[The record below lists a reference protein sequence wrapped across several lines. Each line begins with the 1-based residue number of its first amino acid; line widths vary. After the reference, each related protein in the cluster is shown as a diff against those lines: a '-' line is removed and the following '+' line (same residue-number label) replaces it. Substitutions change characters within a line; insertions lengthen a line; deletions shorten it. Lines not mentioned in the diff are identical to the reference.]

1 MEKENKPEVY
11 HHLIPPPMEE
21 GYNKLEEKLF
31 IEITDKTYVK
41 FMYNLIKDDN
51 INNWDRI
58 PINTRYNKL

>member
-1 MEKENKPEVY
+1 
-11 HHLIPPPMEE
+11 MEE